1 MLIKTNYTQPVMLMF
16 SGQWLMNYFIQTYHI
31 TMFILCDFMWF
42 YVYNQ
47 KCDPIVIPGYPLV
60 NKHSY
65 WKMAIEIVDLPMKNI
80 DSP

>member
-1 MLIKTNYTQPVMLMF
+1 MF

-47 KCDPIVIPGYPLV
+47 KCDPIEIPGYPLV

-65 WKMAIEIVDLPMKNI
+65 WKWPSRNSWFSIVFCMFTGG
-80 DSP
+80 